1 MPLLFGPLP
10 AINPEYADAF
20 RRLKDYCGSE
30 DAEEMSDISDELTPE
45 RIKKMGFTDEETAAL
60 LNDQNFILAKNQLGH
75 AINFAGFT
83 FSAGLMTGVRPGPNK
98 RVDMRN
104 VALSDIGE
112 SLGKGNI
119 VAKSRPVQ
127 IESGGLVT
135 AGVIMEN
142 IDGIKADK
150 VVQGDPVALI
160 TADQAK
166 NVYNTKEGLKSVG
179 YLVVREL
186 RRL

>member
-1 MPLLFGPLP
+1 
-10 AINPEYADAF
+10 
-20 RRLKDYCGSE
+20 
-30 DAEEMSDISDELTPE
+30 MSDISDELTPE

-135 AGVIMEN
+135 AGVIMEI